1 VRLTSYLLTHLF
13 TYTGLLPRSRI
24 TGLPAIRRHMLP
36 MLGISLGLTIH
47 GSGIAQA
54 TGVLYEPEPPAN
66 AAYVR
71 IVHLSPQEQIDVLV
85 DGNIRQSGLRQG
97 QFGDYMILNSG
108 QHELQLRSRLSS
120 KKITATRLE
129 IRAAQVLTLGFGNL
143 QTSLVPQIFEDKTGQ
158 NRMKANLTVYH
169 LADKLGPVNIST
181 ADGKTSVFRALTPSG
196 SQTLAANPI
205 KVELLACPAASQPAG
220 TGNCSSPD
228 TQQAKA
234 ALVLERG
241 DNYSLL
247 LSTDAN
253 SALQARVSKNTL
265 ESRAGK

>member
-1 VRLTSYLLTHLF
+1 MRLLTYLLTYLLTF
-13 TYTGLLPRSRI
+13 TGLQAKSRI
-24 TGLPAIRRHMLP
+24 TRLSAIRLLIAHTF
-36 MLGISLGLTIH
+36 GISLSLAMH
-47 GSGIAQA
+47 GSSLAQS

-71 IVHLSPQEQIDVLV
+71 IVHLSPHEQVDVLV
-85 DGNIRQSGLRQG
+85 DGKIRQSGLQQG
-97 QFGDYMILNSG
+97 QFGDYMVLHSG

-120 KKITATRLE
+120 KKITATRLD
-129 IRAAQVLTLGFGNL
+129 IRASQVLTLGFGNL
-143 QTSLVPQIFEDKTGQ
+143 QTSLTPQIFEDKTGQ

-169 LADKLGPVNIST
+169 LADKLGQVNIST
-181 ADGKTSVFRALTPSG
+181 ADGKTSVFRALAAAG
-196 SQTLAANPI
+196 SQTLAVNPI
-205 KVELLACPAASQPAG
+205 KVELLVCPSASQPAG
-220 TGNCSSPD
+220 TGDCSSPD

-253 SALQARVSKNTL
+253 SVLQARVSKNTL
-265 ESRAGK
+265 ETRAGK